1 MPTEETKFRRRR
13 GAQPDNTN
21 ALKHGFY
28 SRHFRGLAEAELQA
42 ALSGGLDEEIAM
54 LRVVVR
60 QVFALANGA
69 EQLESGVK
77 LLGALGVASIRL
89 AKLLQ
94 TQKELGGDGDQVLA
108 ALSDALEDVLQSW
121 EGTGGGRAGAMGG
134 RG

>member
-1 MPTEETKFRRRR
+1 MTSEEIHSRRRR
-13 GAQPDNTN
+13 GAQPGNTN

-54 LRVVVR
+54 LRLVVR
-60 QVFALANGA
+60 QVFALAKGV
-69 EQLESGVK
+69 EQLEQGVK

-94 TQKELGGDGDQVLA
+94 TQQELGGSGDQLLA
-108 ALSDALEDVLQSW
+108 ALSQALGDVLGSW
-121 EGTGGGRAGAMGG
+121 QPTRGLPVTPAGELP
-134 RG
+134 

>member
-1 MPTEETKFRRRR
+1 MPPEKPSSRRQR

-28 SRHFRGLAEAELQA
+28 SRHFRALAEAELQA
-42 ALSGGLDEEIAM
+42 ALSGRLDEEIAM

-60 QVFALANGA
+60 QVFALTNGV
-69 EQLESGVK
+69 EQLDQGVK

-94 TQKELGGDGDQVLA
+94 AQKELGEDGDQVLA
-108 ALSDALEDVLQSW
+108 ALSAALGDVLQDW
-121 EGTGGGRAGAMGG
+121 ELAGYRRPSSVGVNP
-134 RG
+134 